1 MSDILI
7 ILLGVSLLYVF
18 ASSRI
23 EAYIRTL
30 SFQGIILLGLVLL
43 DVRSTGV
50 VNMLIPVFET
60 LIIKAIFIPILMQWI
75 IRRNEIKH
83 EVEPTIPQFYSTLI
97 ATLIFLSGFIA
108 AFWVLKIQSDIRP
121 LYFGGSISVI
131 IASLFLIVNRT
142 RIISHILGYLLLE
155 NGIFLLSLS
164 IANEMPIL
172 VDLGV
177 LLDLFAGVFILILFL
192 DKIKEMFDGD
202 HIDSLTQLKD

>member
-1 MSDILI
+1 MADILI
-7 ILLGVSLLYVF
+7 ILLGVSLLYVY

-30 SFQGIILLGLVLL
+30 SIQGLLLFALVWI
-43 DVRSTGV
+43 DVHSASPITLV
-50 VNMLIPVFET
+50 MLIFET
-60 LIIKAIFIPILMQWI
+60 LIMKAIFIPFLMQWM
-75 IRRNEIKH
+75 IRRNEMRH
-83 EVEPTIPQFYSTLI
+83 EVDPTIPQFY
-97 ATLIFLSGFIA
+97 ATFMAALIFLFGFIA
-108 AFWVLKIQSDIRP
+108 AFWASKTIQGIRP
-121 LYFGGSISVI
+121 LYFGCSISLV

-172 VDLGV
+172 VNLGV
-177 LLDLFAGVFILILFL
+177 LLDLFAGVYILALFL
-192 DKIKEMFDGD
+192 NKIQAMFDGD

>member
-7 ILLGVSLLYVF
+7 ILLGISLLYVF

-30 SFQGIILLGLVLL
+30 SFQGALLFGLVMF
-43 DVRSTGV
+43 DVRSVST
-50 VNMLIPVFET
+50 VNFIMLVFET
-60 LIIKAIFIPILMQWI
+60 LVIKAVFIPLLIQWI
-75 IRRNEIKH
+75 IHRNEMRH
-83 EVEPTIPQFYSTLI
+83 EVGPTIPQFYSTLI
-97 ATLIFLSGFIA
+97 ATLIFLLGFIA
-108 AFWVLKIQSDIRP
+108 AFEISKTNAGIRS

-131 IASLFLIVNRT
+131 IASLLLIVSRS

-172 VDLGV
+172 VNLGI
-177 LLDLFAGVFILILFL
+177 LLDLFSSVFILILFL
-192 DKIKEMFDGD
+192 NKIQEMFDGD